1 MYYFDISYS
10 RVVFS
15 DPSMGK
21 GYSSPYNPILGGG
34 GGGFPNALYR
44 FDVNQ
49 GSVLD
54 CADTH
59 SSIKSLM
66 SDVTNNLSRLLC

>member
-1 MYYFDISYS
+1 MSHWKACISTIDTTLLDISYS

-49 GSVLD
+49 GRNSRVLV
-54 CADTH
+54 AP
-59 SSIKSLM
+59 
-66 SDVTNNLSRLLC
+66 